1 MSQFKNSPVNQQFF
15 EQMFQELPQGV
26 VVYDSELKMI
36 CANKCICTMF
46 GVNEEDMKGSTL
58 REIVPGIEEN
68 PRYKEY
74 QNTLHSGIPCKV
86 FFSRTMVEDER
97 FYCSDAMKIDECLVL
112 FISDITNV
120 KEKEK
125 KQKKIEEEM
134 STELDALLAGIHSPV
149 FFKDLDSKYTSV
161 NQVCADFYGVST
173 EDMIGKSIADFAS
186 MEEAD
191 IVLQADRDVLSGKE
205 NNKPLEHL
213 CFDANGILHWFLTT
227 IVSIKN
233 SKGQITG
240 LVGIS
245 FNITERKITETEL
258 DLLAT
263 ALHQTTE
270 AVVITDVDAKIQYV
284 NPAFEV
290 ISGYSAESVLGK
302 TPAILKGDQVE
313 KEFYINMWKQLL
325 NGQSWSG
332 HFINKRKDGTLFEE
346 DAVISPVFDVDGVI
360 TNYVGV
366 KRNVTKEVALEVQLR
381 QSQKMEAIGRLA
393 GGVAH
398 DFNNILTAI
407 LGHAELILLTMNE
420 SNRLYKK
427 IFAIQ
432 QAGLKAAELTQQ
444 MLAFSRKQVI
454 ERDLL
459 NINDVIKDSLVMLKY
474 LLGKE
479 VQLELSLSDNLD
491 SVMSNVTQIEQI
503 IMNLTVNAKDAISH
517 VDGVVKITTSNIFL
531 NEEKHDYNF
540 IVPPGPY
547 AKIIIED
554 NGCGIP
560 QGSIKHIFEPFFTKK
575 LEAVGTGLGLSTVYG
590 IVKQHNGCI
599 FVKSEEGAGTVFEI
613 LLPSAP
619 SSIGTEDETSCG
631 ENFHIRAGTIF
642 LVEDESLV
650 LGIEESILQAMGYS
664 VITATSAEDAIEI
677 FAKDDLNVDLLI
689 TDLGLPVMN
698 GVELARELR
707 KNNPQLKVLFMS
719 GSLLEDNPAI
729 DFNIVKNKF
738 IEKPFSLD
746 KFASLVRD
754 FINLKG

>member
-1 MSQFKNSPVNQQFF
+1 MPQLENSIVENNFF
-15 EQMFQELPQGV
+15 EKMFQDIPQGV
-26 VVYDSELKMI
+26 VVYTLEFKAI
-36 CANKCICTMF
+36 FVNKFICTLL
-46 GVNEEDMKGSTL
+46 GLVEADVVGKSL
-58 REIVPGIEEN
+58 REIVPGIEKT

-74 QNTLHSGIPCKV
+74 QNTMHSGIPCKV
-86 FFSRTMVEDER
+86 FFSRKNSDEER
-97 FYCSDAMKIDECLVL
+97 FYCSDAIKIDDKLVL
-112 FISDITNV
+112 CISDITYT
-120 KEKEK
+120 KERDK
-125 KQKKIEEEM
+125 KQEEL
-134 STELDALLAGIHSPV
+134 STELDALLLGIHSPV
-149 FFKDLDSKYTSV
+149 FFKDLESRYTSV

-186 MEEAD
+186 MEESD
-191 IVLQADRDVLSGKE
+191 IALQADRDVLSGKE
-205 NNKPLEHL
+205 NNKSLEHL

-227 IVSIKN
+227 TVSIKN

-270 AVVITDVDAKIQYV
+270 AVVITDIDAKIQYV

-290 ISGYSAESVLGK
+290 ISGYSAEAVLGK

-313 KEFYINMWKQLL
+313 EEFYIDMWSELTK
-325 NGQSWSG
+325 GQSWSG
-332 HFINKRKDGTLFEE
+332 HFINKRKDGTIFEE

-366 KRNVTKEVALEVQLR
+366 KRDVTKEVALEVQLR

-407 LGHAELILLTMNE
+407 LGHAELILLTMDD
-420 SNRLYKK
+420 SDRLYKK
-427 IFAIQ
+427 IFAIK
-432 QAGLKAAELTQQ
+432 QAGLKATELTQQ

-459 NINDVIKDSLVMLKY
+459 NVNDIIKDSLVMLTY
-474 LLGKE
+474 LLGEE
-479 VQLELSLSDNLD
+479 VQLELSLSDKLD
-491 SVMSNVTQIEQI
+491 RVMSNVAQIEQI

-531 NEEKHDYNF
+531 NEEKHDGNF

-547 AKIIIED
+547 AKIRIED

-560 QGSIKHIFEPFFTKK
+560 QESIKHIFEPFFTKK
-575 LEAVGTGLGLSTVYG
+575 IEAVGTGLGLSTVYG
-590 IVKQHNGCI
+590 IVKQHSGCV
-599 FVKSEEGAGTVFEI
+599 FVRSEENTGTTFEI

-619 SSIGTEDETSCG
+619 SESISTDDETSCG
-631 ENFHIRAGTIF
+631 GGFPIGSGTIC

-650 LGIEESILQAMGYS
+650 LGIEESILQAMGYK
-664 VITATSAEDAIEI
+664 VITASCAEDAIQI
-677 FAKDDLNVDLLI
+677 FAKDDVKVDLLI
-689 TDLGLPVMN
+689 TDLGLPVMK
-698 GVELARELR
+698 GEELAKELR
-707 KNNPQLKVLFMS
+707 KNNPDLKVLFMS
-719 GSLLEDNPAI
+719 GSLLRNNPAI
-729 DFNIVKNKF
+729 DFNIAKNKF

-746 KFASLVRD
+746 EFASLVRN
-754 FINLKG
+754 FIDLKG